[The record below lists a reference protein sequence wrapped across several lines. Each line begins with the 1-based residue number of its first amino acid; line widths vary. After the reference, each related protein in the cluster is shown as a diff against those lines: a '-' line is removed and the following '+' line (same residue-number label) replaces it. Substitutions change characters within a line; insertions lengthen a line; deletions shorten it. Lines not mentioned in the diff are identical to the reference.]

1 MKSRP
6 RASWPVL
13 SALAMTLFIAGAAS
27 AQDATA
33 TQTSEVIKFE
43 VISVA
48 GNTLVVK
55 DQTGAREVTVPEDF
69 KFTVDGKSMSVHELT
84 PGMKGTAQITTTTV
98 VRPVTVTTIKKGTVV
113 KRVRDAVYVKV
124 EDGSTRKFTKGE
136 LEQRGIQVI
145 MDGKPV
151 RLADLKGGDTL
162 TATIVTS
169 APPEV
174 LTAKDVQAVL
184 DMPEPTPAEVAAEE
198 PAPAPA
204 AASAETPAAA
214 AGQPAAGE
222 PAAAEAAAPA
232 TDTPEI
238 TATQEPVKSEDK
250 PDRKWIWIV
259 LALIIVIG
267 AYLLMRKKKT
277 EA

>member
-13 SALAMTLFIAGAAS
+13 SALAMTLLIAGAAT
-27 AQDATA
+27 AQVTSA
-33 TQTSEVIKFE
+33 TQTSEVIRFE
-43 VISVA
+43 VISVE

-55 DQTGAREVTVPEDF
+55 DQTGAREVTVPDDF
-69 KFTVDGKSMSVHELT
+69 RFTVDGKSMSVHELA
-84 PGMKGTAQITTTTV
+84 PGMKGTAQVTTTTV
-98 VRPVTVTTIKKGTVV
+98 VRPVTVTTIRKGTVV

-151 RLADLKGGDTL
+151 RLADLKGGDQL

-169 APPEV
+169 APPQV

-184 DMPEPTPAEVAAEE
+184 DIPEPTVAEVAAEE
-198 PAPAPA
+198 EAAAASAAAPA
-204 AASAETPAAA
+204 AAPAV
-214 AGQPAAGE
+214 
-222 PAAAEAAAPA
+222 AAAEPAPAEAAPA
-232 TDTPEI
+232 STGTPEI
-238 TATQEPVKSEDK
+238 TATQEPVKTDEK
-250 PDRKWIWIV
+250 PDRKWMWIV
-259 LALIIVIG
+259 LVLIIAI
-267 AYLLMRKKKT
+267 AAFLLMRKKKT
-277 EA
+277 AA

>member
-1 MKSRP
+1 
-6 RASWPVL
+6 
-13 SALAMTLFIAGAAS
+13 
-27 AQDATA
+27 
-33 TQTSEVIKFE
+33 
-43 VISVA
+43 
-48 GNTLVVK
+48 
-55 DQTGAREVTVPEDF
+55 VTVPEDF

-151 RLADLKGGDTL
+151 RLADLKGGDML

-169 APPEV
+169 APPQV

-184 DMPEPTPAEVAAEE
+184 DMPEPTPAEVAAAEPA

-204 AASAETPAAA
+204 AAPAESPAAA
-214 AGQPAAGE
+214 AAE
-222 PAAAEAAAPA
+222 PATAEAAAPA

-238 TATQEPVKSEDK
+238 TATQEPVKTEDK
-250 PDRKWIWIV
+250 SDRKWIWIV
-259 LALIIVIG
+259 LVLIIVIG

>member
-13 SALAMTLFIAGAAS
+13 SALAMTLLIAGAAN

-43 VISVA
+43 VISVD

-151 RLADLKGGDTL
+151 RLADLKGGDML

-184 DMPEPTPAEVAAEE
+184 DMPEPTAAEVAAEE
-198 PAPAPA
+198 TAAAPA
-204 AASAETPAAA
+204 AAP
-214 AGQPAAGE
+214 
-222 PAAAEAAAPA
+222 AEAPA
-232 TDTPEI
+232 RRRLSQPRPRRRLRQRI
-238 TATQEPVKSEDK
+238 PRRLRRRKSQ
-250 PDRKWIWIV
+250 
-259 LALIIVIG
+259 
-267 AYLLMRKKKT
+267 
-277 EA
+277 

>member
-13 SALAMTLFIAGAAS
+13 SALAMTLLIAGAAT
-27 AQDATA
+27 AQVTSA

-43 VISVA
+43 VISVD

-98 VRPVTVTTIKKGTVV
+98 VRPVTVTTIRKGTVV
-113 KRVRDAVYVKV
+113 KRVRDTVYVKV
-124 EDGSTRKFTKGE
+124 EDGSTRKFTKSE

-151 RLADLKGGDTL
+151 RLADLKGGDML

-184 DMPEPTPAEVAAEE
+184 DIPEPTAAEVAAEE
-198 PAPAPA
+198 TA
-204 AASAETPAAA
+204 AASAEAPAAA
-214 AGQPAAGE
+214 VAE
-222 PAAAEAAAPA
+222 PAAAEAAPA
-232 TDTPEI
+232 ASDTPEI
-238 TATQEPVKSEDK
+238 TATEEPVATEEK

-259 LALIIVIG
+259 LGLILVIVVF
-267 AYLLMRKKKT
+267 LLMRKKKT

>member
-1 MKSRP
+1 
-6 RASWPVL
+6 
-13 SALAMTLFIAGAAS
+13 MTLFIAGAAG
-27 AQDATA
+27 AQNATA

-98 VRPVTVTTIKKGTVV
+98 VRPVTVTTIRKGTVV

-136 LEQRGIQVI
+136 LQQRGIQVI

-151 RLADLKGGDTL
+151 RLADLKGGDML

-184 DMPEPTPAEVAAEE
+184 DIPEPTPAEVAAAE
-198 PAPAPA
+198 PAPAAAAAAAAPA
-204 AASAETPAAA
+204 AASAEAPAAA
-214 AGQPAAGE
+214 AE
-222 PAAAEAAAPA
+222 PAAADAAAPA
-232 TDTPEI
+232 SDTPEI
-238 TATQEPVKSEDK
+238 TATQEPVKTEEK

-259 LALIIVIG
+259 LILIIVI
-267 AYLLMRKKKT
+267 AAFLLMRKKKT